1 MRDTTRDYTIAQF
14 RLYASLGF
22 PSKAQVVADKTMHRA
37 LQLDLLAVADTL
49 NALTNSGK
57 DYICQAVSAVYFV
70 APTKPLH
77 KGEINLRVTKFAVNN
92 YTDERTVFRWLK
104 EARLLCANFVG
115 LTFVH
120 IAQRKMSVEAIKP
133 VVQLNCN
140 DKTKS
145 NNGLDH

>member
-14 RLYASLGF
+14 RLYAALGY
-22 PSKAQVVADKTMHRA
+22 PSKAQIIADKTMHRA
-37 LQLDLLAVADTL
+37 LQLDLIAVIDTL

-104 EARLLCANFVG
+104 EARLLCAKLRG
-115 LTFVH
+115 LNICTY
-120 IAQRKMSVEAIKP
+120 
-133 VVQLNCN
+133 C
-140 DKTKS
+140 TKKDVS
-145 NNGLDH
+145 RSD

>member
-14 RLYASLGF
+14 RIYAALGC
-22 PSKAQVVADKTMHRA
+22 PSKAQIISDKTMRQA
-37 LQLDLLAVADTL
+37 LRLDLLAVADTL

-57 DYICQAVSAVYFV
+57 DYIRQAVCAVYFV

-104 EARLLCANFVG
+104 EARLLCAKLRG
-115 LTFVH
+115 LNICTY
-120 IAQRKMSVEAIKP
+120 
-133 VVQLNCN
+133 C
-140 DKTKS
+140 TKKDVS
-145 NNGLDH
+145 RSD

>member
-1 MRDTTRDYTIAQF
+1 MRDSTRDYTIAQF

-37 LQLDLLAVADTL
+37 LQLDLLAVIDTL
-49 NALTNSGK
+49 DALTSSDK
-57 DYICQAVSAVYFV
+57 DYIRQAVSAVYFV

-104 EARLLCANFVG
+104 KARLLCADYRG
-115 LTFVH
+115 LNIGT
-120 IAQRKMSVEAIKP
+120 
-133 VVQLNCN
+133 
-140 DKTKS
+140 DKDVS
-145 NNGLDH
+145 RESS

>member
-1 MRDTTRDYTIAQF
+1 
-14 RLYASLGF
+14 
-22 PSKAQVVADKTMHRA
+22 MHRA

-92 YTDERTVFRWLK
+92 HTDERTVFRWLK
-104 EARLLCANFVG
+104 EARLLCAKLRG
-115 LTFVH
+115 LNICTY
-120 IAQRKMSVEAIKP
+120 
-133 VVQLNCN
+133 C
-140 DKTKS
+140 TKKDVS
-145 NNGLDH
+145 RSD

>member
-1 MRDTTRDYTIAQF
+1 MRDSTRDYTIAQF
-14 RLYASLGF
+14 RLYALLGY
-22 PSKAQVVADKTMHRA
+22 PNKAQVVADETMHRA
-37 LQLDLLAVADTL
+37 LQLDLLAVIDTL

-104 EARLLCANFVG
+104 EARLLCAKLRG
-115 LTFVH
+115 LN
-120 IAQRKMSVEAIKP
+120 ICAY
-133 VVQLNCN
+133 C
-140 DKTKS
+140 TKKDVS
-145 NNGLDH
+145 RSD

>member
-14 RLYASLGF
+14 RIYAALGC
-22 PSKAQVVADKTMHRA
+22 PSKAQIISDKTMRQA
-37 LQLDLLAVADTL
+37 LRLDLLAVADTL

-104 EARLLCANFVG
+104 EARLLCAKLRG
-115 LTFVH
+115 LNICTY
-120 IAQRKMSVEAIKP
+120 
-133 VVQLNCN
+133 C
-140 DKTKS
+140 TKEDVS
-145 NNGLDH
+145 RSD

>member
-57 DYICQAVSAVYFV
+57 DYIRQAVSAVYFV

-104 EARLLCANFVG
+104 EARLLSAKLRG
-115 LTFVH
+115 LNICTY
-120 IAQRKMSVEAIKP
+120 
-133 VVQLNCN
+133 C
-140 DKTKS
+140 TKKDVS
-145 NNGLDH
+145 RSD

>member
-14 RLYASLGF
+14 RLYALLGY
-22 PSKAQVVADKTMHRA
+22 PNKAQVVADETMHRA
-37 LQLDLLAVADTL
+37 LQLDLLAVIDTL

-104 EARLLCANFVG
+104 EARLLCAKLRG
-115 LTFVH
+115 LNICTY
-120 IAQRKMSVEAIKP
+120 
-133 VVQLNCN
+133 C
-140 DKTKS
+140 TKEDVS
-145 NNGLDH
+145 RSD